1 MNLPNFPRYAENTAN
16 NKLIMTVGSK
26 ISSKT
31 SILPQTY
38 NAFYTANSG
47 FSRTLPHSF
56 LTKEKQILALTFM
69 KQIEK

>member
-1 MNLPNFPRYAENTAN
+1 MNLPNLPRYAENTAN

-38 NAFYTANSG
+38 NA
-47 FSRTLPHSF
+47 
-56 LTKEKQILALTFM
+56 ALRGEQRNATQL
-69 KQIEK
+69 KLLCHKHKS